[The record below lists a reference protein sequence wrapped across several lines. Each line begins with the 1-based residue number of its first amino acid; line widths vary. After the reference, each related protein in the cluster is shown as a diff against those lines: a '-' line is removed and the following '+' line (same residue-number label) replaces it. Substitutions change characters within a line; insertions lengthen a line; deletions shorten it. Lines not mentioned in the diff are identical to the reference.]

1 MNRWLV
7 ILPFTAMIEIY
18 YHVSVIDSYFF
29 ATLAFLLIAV
39 ASLFFARWQKDIYL
53 RGFSA
58 FLIGGILSM
67 LITTAQTDIRPIQ
80 CNYTQFGALA
90 FISCVLEF
98 IYFDKNNL

>member
-7 ILPFTAMIEIY
+7 ILPFTALIEIY
-18 YHVSVIDSYFF
+18 YHVDVIDSYLF
-29 ATLAFLLIAV
+29 ATLSFLLIAL
-39 ASLFFARWQKDIYL
+39 ASLFFARWQNDTYL

-58 FLIGGILSM
+58 FLIGGIVSM
-67 LITTAQTDIRPIQ
+67 LITTTKTDIMPIQ

-98 IYFDKNNL
+98 IYFENN